1 MDAQRVTEPIAAV
14 VFGQD
19 TDVDAAMAAAVETL
33 RRRGV
38 AVAGLLQ
45 QFGCRVASCS
55 REMWLEDVATGRR
68 RRMDRPRGGEEAG
81 CVLDPDALAAASC
94 ELREAIARGC
104 DLVVFNRFGKSEAA
118 GGGLRGE
125 IAEAT
130 LSGTP
135 VLIAVRD
142 EMLDAWEAFVG
153 GPWARL
159 APDAEALL
167 AWAERAVTRREAA

>member
-1 MDAQRVTEPIAAV
+1 MTRQPKSPVPTPQPAPV
-14 VFGQD
+14 VFEPEF
-19 TDVDAAMAAAVETL
+19 VDGL
-33 RRRGV
+33 RNI
-38 AVAGLLQ
+38 
-45 QFGCRVASCS
+45 F
-55 REMWLEDVATGRR
+55 DN
-68 RRMDRPRGGEEAG
+68 
-81 CVLDPDALAAASC
+81 
-94 ELREAIARGC
+94 
-104 DLVVFNRFGKSEAA
+104 LVVFNRFGKSEAA